1 MKISKYIP
9 VISFLMA
16 FLWTGE
22 VCSAVPFLKKSKPKT
37 QTSCTIFRG
46 KNTGSDQI
54 EYHLGVVA
62 GQNMSTI
69 KSKRG
74 DSQDI
79 INGFMGG
86 AAFQVV
92 WPKGFTLQPEV
103 LYSQKGCM
111 FIGSGLQYGVD
122 YVELPVKFMYRLH
135 LAEVKPFAFVAP
147 YGAYAIRLTEK
158 GNMSSDDTYSNQIKR
173 PDYGIS
179 VGAGFDIWKI
189 QLSFKYSWGFAPV
202 LNETFTI
209 RNKVFTIAAGF
220 FF

>member
-1 MKISKYIP
+1 
-9 VISFLMA
+9 MA
-16 FLWTGE
+16 FLWTDE
-22 VCSAVPFLKKSKPKT
+22 VHATVPFLKKSKPKT
-37 QTSCTIFRG
+37 QTSCSLFRG

-74 DSQDI
+74 DTQDVI
-79 INGFMGG
+79 PGLMGG
-86 AAFQVV
+86 VAFQVV
-92 WPKGFTLQPEV
+92 WPKGFMLQPEV

-122 YVELPVKFMYRLH
+122 YVEVPVKFMYRLH
-135 LAEVKPFAFVAP
+135 LASVKPFAFVAP

-158 GNMSSDDTYSNQIKR
+158 GNMTSDDTYSNQIKR
-173 PDYGIS
+173 PDYGMS
-179 VGAGFDIWKI
+179 AGAGFDIWKI
-189 QLSFKYSWGFAPV
+189 QLSFRYSWGFAPV
-202 LNETFTI
+202 LDETFTI